1 MDPLSVTASI
11 IAVGTVAGKIC
22 SAFTELRSLC
32 RSLPGR
38 LHALNNEVADLE
50 IVLFELASLT
60 ERRTAVLDSE
70 RMSLQHLVK
79 QAEVKL
85 LELQEIV
92 GRLRTAYRDAAVP
105 FALGAFSKEKTR
117 LQGLQEEIRSVKCD
131 LNIMLGASN
140 SYVLHCLSLI
150 HI

>member
-50 IVLFELASLT
+50 ISSSSLRSQKDGQRYSTVTGCLF
-60 ERRTAVLDSE
+60 
-70 RMSLQHLVK
+70 
-79 QAEVKL
+79 
-85 LELQEIV
+85 
-92 GRLRTAYRDAAVP
+92 
-105 FALGAFSKEKTR
+105 
-117 LQGLQEEIRSVKCD
+117 
-131 LNIMLGASN
+131 NIW
-140 SYVLHCLSLI
+140 
-150 HI
+150 